1 MERNLDRRVETLCP
15 VLDPDIARF
24 IRETILEAYLFDTER
39 ASVLRADG
47 SYERADP
54 GRSLGKRAATSC
66 LTCITFREVCASG
79 DALR

>member
-47 SYERADP
+47 SYE
-54 GRSLGKRAATSC
+54 AATPGA
-66 LTCITFREVCASG
+66 ASV
-79 DALR
+79 DAQQMLASRG